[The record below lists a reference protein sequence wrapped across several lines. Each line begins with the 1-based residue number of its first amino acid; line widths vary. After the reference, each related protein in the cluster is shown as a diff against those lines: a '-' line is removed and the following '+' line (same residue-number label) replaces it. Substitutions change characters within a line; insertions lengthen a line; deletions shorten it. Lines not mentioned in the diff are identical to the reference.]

1 MVFVFGTGRCGTHTM
16 WRVFE
21 ALPNTLSTHEGVG
34 YVRSGPAGM
43 IGTQVGMGCMPE
55 LNAYLYHYA
64 GEEAF
69 RRTFD
74 PDPEMTRFMDASFA
88 GRAKSIAWCEAQG
101 IAYCDANPFAFNFI
115 DYLHARYPDARFL
128 HLVRDGYACVRR
140 GRGAIPRIRTMYRPP
155 DAVSWLLAK
164 PVPFPSDPAQC
175 AVARGYDRLQRISW
189 FWNAV
194 NANIAG
200 RFERIAAQNRKVLKI
215 EEVTEATLPGILDF
229 CGLPREFDLASP
241 ATKHTSSRAPIE
253 STTQNTR
260 QHHPTAPPNS
270 ERSGLPVALTN
281 GRPHCALRVGVQAL
295 RASTHL
301 DPVQESPGL
310 RETRARSPREVR

>member
-1 MVFVFGTGRCGTHTM
+1 MPASRIPMVFVFGTGRCGTHTM

-21 ALPNTLSTHEGVG
+21 ALPDTLSTHEGVG
-34 YVRSGPAGM
+34 YVRCGPAAM

-88 GRAKSIAWCEAQG
+88 GRAKSIAWCETQS

-115 DYLHARYPDARFL
+115 GYLHARYPDARFL
-128 HLVRDGYACVRR
+128 HLVRDGYACVRSWSR
-140 GRGAIPRIRTMYRPP
+140 RDSTYPDKVPTP

-164 PVPFPSDPAQC
+164 PVPFPSDPAH
-175 AVARGYDRLQRISW
+175 ALWSRYDRLQRISW

-194 NANIAG
+194 NANIAE
-200 RFERIAAQNRKVLKI
+200 RFERIPAQNRKVLKI

-229 CGLPREFDLASP
+229 CGLSREFDVASLAP
-241 ATKHTSSRAPIE
+241 EHTSSGEAIEWTSGNIGKFNAIAAPMMA
-253 STTQNTR
+253 QLGY
-260 QHHPTAPPNS
+260 P
-270 ERSGLPVALTN
+270 
-281 GRPHCALRVGVQAL
+281 LR
-295 RASTHL
+295 
-301 DPVQESPGL
+301 
-310 RETRARSPREVR
+310 